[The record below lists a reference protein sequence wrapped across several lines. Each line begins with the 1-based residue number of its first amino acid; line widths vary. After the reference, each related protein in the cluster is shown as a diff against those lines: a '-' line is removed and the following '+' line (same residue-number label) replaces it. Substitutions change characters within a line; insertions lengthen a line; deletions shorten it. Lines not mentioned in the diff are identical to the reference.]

1 MKHTDRS
8 EDTSP
13 RNPSPRIDSS
23 PTRVSSKKIFKKI
36 ENQSPTNAVLAAA
49 SNGEEDSL
57 FPHATST
64 SSAVKTSSVF
74 PGLGEGITHN
84 TEAQDPLE
92 TTPSNVRKLISVFES
107 SLAQVYQA
115 CRLQNLF

>member
-13 RNPSPRIDSS
+13 RNPSQRIDSI

-36 ENQSPTNAVLAAA
+36 ENQSPNNAVLAAS

-57 FPHATST
+57 FPHATLT

-74 PGLGEGITHN
+74 PGLGEGIAHN
-84 TEAQDPLE
+84 AQDPLE